1 VNVFDYYSRLS
12 DDDCK
17 RIQKILEKIQDDE
30 GKPGSLTVDA
40 RDLSKLLAYF
50 EQRFEGK
57 QEDNS

>member
-1 VNVFDYYSRLS
+1 VNVFDYYSQLS

-17 RIQKILEKIQDDE
+17 GIQKTLEKIQDDE

-40 RDLSKLLAYF
+40 RELSKLLAYF

-57 QEDNS
+57 QGGNS